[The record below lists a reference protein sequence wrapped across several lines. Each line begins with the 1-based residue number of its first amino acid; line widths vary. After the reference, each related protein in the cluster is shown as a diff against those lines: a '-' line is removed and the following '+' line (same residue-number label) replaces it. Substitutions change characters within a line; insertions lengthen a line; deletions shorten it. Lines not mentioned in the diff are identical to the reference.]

1 LVAALAAAGIS
12 EAFPVQVL
20 TIPDVL
26 VGRDVAAEAPTGSGK
41 TLAFGLPMIE
51 LLGTARPQHPVG
63 LVLAPTR
70 ELAKQIADALIGP
83 AAALGRVVHGLYGGV
98 PFEPQIAALERGVD
112 IAVATPGRLL
122 DLVGQGLVH
131 LDEIGIVVVDEA
143 DRLADMGFLPDVR
156 RLLALTP
163 PGRQTL
169 LFSATLDGD
178 VEVLVAEEQRDPV
191 HHRLERREEA
201 AAGIG
206 HIHHLLWVLADKDKP
221 VLLAK
226 LVRHAGP
233 TVVFSRT
240 RHGADRIA
248 QRLARSHVTV
258 AALHGGNSQLKRQA
272 ALEAFRDGE
281 VQALVCTDVAARG
294 IHVDG
299 VACVVQYD
307 LPADHRDYIHRA
319 GRTGRAGAAGTVVSF
334 VDPANRRHA
343 ESIIGLTG
351 IDAELTEPELAQV
364 ESAVERAAVDEQLA
378 ALADIRRPGQLG
390 AVTLPRLRRS
400 PR

>member
-1 LVAALAAAGIS
+1 M
-12 EAFPVQVL
+12 L

-26 VGRDVAAEAPTGSGK
+26 AGRDVAAEAPTGSGK

-51 LLGTARPQHPVG
+51 MLGTARPQHPLG

-70 ELAKQIADALIGP
+70 ELAKQIADALTGP
-83 AAALGRVVHGLYGGV
+83 AAAVGRVVHGLYGGV
-98 PFEPQIAALERGVD
+98 PFEPQITALARGVD

-122 DLVGQGLVH
+122 DLLGQGLVH
-131 LDEIGIVVVDEA
+131 LDEVRTVVVDEA

-163 PGRQTL
+163 AGRQTL

-178 VEVLVAEEQRDPV
+178 VDVLVTDEQRAPA
-191 HHRLERREEA
+191 HHRLARDEEQTA
-201 AAGIG
+201 SIG
-206 HIHHLLWVLADKDKP
+206 AIRHLVWVVPDKDKP
-221 VLLAK
+221 TLLAK

-233 TVVFSRT
+233 SVVFSNT
-240 RHGADRIA
+240 RHGVDRIA
-248 QRLARSHVTV
+248 LRLERAHVSV

-281 VQALVCTDVAARG
+281 VQVLVCTDVAARG
-294 IHVDG
+294 IHVDR

-307 LPADHRDYIHRA
+307 LPADHREYIHRA

-334 VDPANRRHA
+334 VAMANQRHA
-343 ESIIGLTG
+343 ESIIDLAGV
-351 IDAELTEPELAQV
+351 DAELTSPDVSQV
-364 ESAVERAAVDEQLA
+364 ESAEHRAEIDEQLA
-378 ALADIRRPGQLG
+378 ALAEIRRPGQVG
-390 AVTLPRLRRS
+390 GVTLPRLRR
-400 PR
+400 

>member
-1 LVAALAAAGIS
+1 MA
-12 EAFPVQVL
+12 AFPIQAL

-26 VGRDVAAEAPTGSGK
+26 AGRDVAAEAPTGSGK

-51 LLGTARPQHPVG
+51 RLGTARPHRPIG

-70 ELAKQIADALIGP
+70 ELAKQIADELVHP
-83 AAALGRVVHGLYGGV
+83 AAAVGRVVHGLHGGV

-131 LDEIGIVVVDEA
+131 LDEVAIVVVDEA
-143 DRLADMGFLPDVR
+143 DRMADMGFLPDVR

-163 PGRQTL
+163 PSRQTL

-178 VEVLVAEEQRDPV
+178 VEVLVADEQRDPV
-191 HHRLERREEA
+191 HHRVERDETESA
-201 AAGIG
+201 SIG
-206 HIHHLLWVLADKDKP
+206 TIRHLLWVVPDKDRP
-221 VLLAK
+221 ALLAK
-226 LVRHAGP
+226 LVRRAGP
-233 TVVFSRT
+233 SVVFCRT
-240 RHGADRIA
+240 RHGADRVA
-248 QRLARSHVTV
+248 VRLERAHVTV
-258 AALHGGNSQLKRQA
+258 AVLHGGNSQLKRQA
-272 ALEAFRDGE
+272 ALEAFRDGR

-307 LPADHRDYIHRA
+307 LPADHRDYVHRA

-334 VDPANRRHA
+334 VSPANQAHA
-343 ESIIGLTG
+343 RSIIGLVG
-351 IDAELTEPELAQV
+351 IEADLADPDVTEV
-364 ESAVERAAVDEQLA
+364 ESATDRAALDEQLA
-378 ALADIRRPGQLG
+378 ALAEIRRPGRLG
-390 AVTLPRLRRS
+390 AVPLPRLRR
-400 PR
+400 

>member
-1 LVAALAAAGIS
+1 
-12 EAFPVQVL
+12 VQVL
-20 TIPDVL
+20 TIGDVL
-26 VGRDVAAEAPTGSGK
+26 AGRDVAAEAPTGSGK

-51 LLGTARPQHPVG
+51 RLGAARPQHPTG

-70 ELAKQIADALIGP
+70 ELAKQIADALTGP
-83 AAALGRVVHGLYGGV
+83 AAAVGRVVHGLYGGV
-98 PFEPQIAALERGVD
+98 PFEPQIAALDRGVD

-122 DLVGQGLVH
+122 DLIGQGLVH
-131 LDEIGIVVVDEA
+131 LDEIRIVVVDEA

-156 RLLALTP
+156 RLLGATP
-163 PGRQTL
+163 LDRQTL

-178 VEVLVAEEQRDPV
+178 VAVLIADEQRDPV
-191 HHRLERREEA
+191 HHRLERDEVEA
-201 AAGIG
+201 SSIG
-206 HIHHLLWVLADKDKP
+206 SIRHLLWVVPDKDRP
-221 VLLAK
+221 PLLAK

-233 TVVFSRT
+233 SMVFSRT

-248 QRLARSHVTV
+248 LRLGRAHLTV
-258 AALHGGNSQLKRQA
+258 ASLHGGNSQLKRQA

-294 IHVDG
+294 IHVDS

-334 VDPANRRHA
+334 VSPANRRHA
-343 ESIIGLTG
+343 ETLVALAGV
-351 IDAELTEPELAQV
+351 DAELTEPDVAQV
-364 ESAVERAAVDEQLA
+364 ESAADRAALDEQLA
-378 ALADIRRPGQLG
+378 ALADIRRPGELG
-390 AVTLPRLRRS
+390 AVPLRRLRR
-400 PR
+400 